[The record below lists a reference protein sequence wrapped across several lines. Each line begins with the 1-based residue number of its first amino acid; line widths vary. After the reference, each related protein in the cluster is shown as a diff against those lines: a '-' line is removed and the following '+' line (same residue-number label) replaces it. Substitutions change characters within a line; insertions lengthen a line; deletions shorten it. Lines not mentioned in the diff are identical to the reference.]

1 MPTVGFFVF
10 LVLAVA
16 NLVAYFVGMIDVHVC
31 GLSVSQSHVNPE
43 SVKRGSPSRSK
54 WRSISKVCLPLST

>member
-1 MPTVGFFVF
+1 MPTVGFFVVVF
-10 LVLAVA
+10 LAVA
-16 NLVAYFVGMIDVHVC
+16 NLVACFVGMIDVHVC

-54 WRSISKVCLPLST
+54 